1 MTGGA
6 RCSGTRS
13 QLRFTLTPEV
23 GNVEVWA
30 IPNGSKPLVGTT
42 GLTSPLL
49 SALHSRG
56 GRDAG
61 QVSMGSSGE
70 WRCSP
75 RRSRRKEQAHP
86 GTGAAAG
93 VRQRQRTGDI
103 VQQPV
108 PGTSK
113 RPAPPRPA
121 PRAYRRRGP
130 EHQGCDWLG
139 RPETLPTLRSLQD
152 PAAGLPDKR
161 DTRRVHSRIIRS
173 DARHHSH

>member
-30 IPNGSKPLVGTT
+30 IPNGSKPLVGTA

-75 RRSRRKEQAHP
+75 VRSRRKEQAHP

-113 RPAPPRPA
+113 RPAPPRA
-121 PRAYRRRGP
+121 ARISSTRPRAPGVRLAGSP
-130 EHQGCDWLG
+130 G
-139 RPETLPTLRSLQD
+139 D
-152 PAAGLPDKR
+152 PADPTVPAGPCSWLAGQ
-161 DTRRVHSRIIRS
+161 VGHSQSALAHNQI
-173 DARHHSH
+173 